1 MKKINEPGKIIYR
14 VTRKISVV
22 FFANFKII
30 LSLFR
35 SVHPKSQKFGFD
47 RGGPINHY
55 YIEKFIEENSQCIRG
70 TVLEIADSRYTK
82 KFGKN
87 VIKSEILHF
96 LNDNLKATIIADLTK
111 TDGLPENFADCF
123 IFTQT
128 LNFIYDFKSA
138 LRGTYRLL
146 KPDGVLLATVSG
158 ISQISRYDMDRWGD
172 YWRFTT
178 LSCEKM
184 FKEVFGAENV
194 TVDFYGN
201 CLSARA
207 FLNGQSSLELT
218 KKELDYKDND
228 YQVLITIKA
237 RKKLT
242 GTIKTVK

>member
-1 MKKINEPGKIIYR
+1 MGKPKKLTNR
-14 VTRKISVV
+14 VSRKMPVIFSIT
-22 FFANFKII
+22 FKRI

-35 SVHPKSQKFGFD
+35 SVRPKSQKFGFD

-55 YIEKFIEENSQCIRG
+55 YIEKFIEENSKYING
-70 TVLEIADSRYTK
+70 TVMEIADSRYTEK
-82 KFGKN
+82 YGEN

-96 LNDNLKATIIADLTK
+96 LNDNPKATIIADLTK
-111 TDGLPENFADCF
+111 IESLPENLADCF

-138 LRGTYRLL
+138 LLGTYRLL

-194 TVDFYGN
+194 VVDFYGN

-207 FLNGQSSLELT
+207 FLDGRSSAELT
-218 KKELDYKDND
+218 KKELDYKDDD
-228 YQVLITIKA
+228 YQLLITIRA
-237 RKKLT
+237 RK
-242 GTIKTVK
+242 

>member
-1 MKKINEPGKIIYR
+1 MGKLEKLTDRIN
-14 VTRKISVV
+14 RKMSVG
-22 FFANFKII
+22 FFITFKRIFAT
-30 LSLFR
+30 FR
-35 SVHPKSQKFGFD
+35 SVRPKSQKFGFD

-55 YIEKFIEENSQCIRG
+55 YIEKFIEENSKYING
-70 TVLEIADSRYTK
+70 TVLEIADSRYSK

-87 VIKSEILHF
+87 VNKFEILHF
-96 LNDNLKATIIADLTK
+96 LNDNPKATIVADLTK
-111 TDGLPENFADCF
+111 IESLPENFADCF
-123 IFTQT
+123 ICTQT

-138 LRGTYRLL
+138 LRGIHRLL

-194 TVDFYGN
+194 VVDFYGN
-201 CLSARA
+201 CLSARM
-207 FLNGQSSLELT
+207 FLNGQSSMELT

-237 RKKLT
+237 HKKLPS
-242 GTIKTVK
+242 TIKATG

>member
-1 MKKINEPGKIIYR
+1 MGKLEKLTNRISKKMSVFLFVTFKRII
-14 VTRKISVV
+14 T
-22 FFANFKII
+22 
-30 LSLFR
+30 LFR
-35 SVHPKSQKFGFD
+35 SVHPKSRKFGFD

-55 YIEKFIEENSQCIRG
+55 YIEKFIEENSKYING

-82 KFGKN
+82 KYGEN

-96 LNDNLKATIIADLTK
+96 LNDNPKATIIADLTK
-111 TDGLPENFADCF
+111 IESLPENFADCF

-128 LNFIYDFKSA
+128 LNFIYDFKLA
-138 LRGTYRLL
+138 LLGTYRLL

-194 TVDFYGN
+194 VVDFYGN

-207 FLNGQSSLELT
+207 FLDGRSSAELT
-218 KKELDYKDND
+218 KKELDYKDDD
-228 YQVLITIKA
+228 YQLLITIRA
-237 RKKLT
+237 RK
-242 GTIKTVK
+242 

>member
-1 MKKINEPGKIIYR
+1 MGKLEKLTNRISKKMSVFLFVTFKRII
-14 VTRKISVV
+14 T
-22 FFANFKII
+22 
-30 LSLFR
+30 LFR
-35 SVHPKSQKFGFD
+35 SVHPKSRKFGFD

-55 YIEKFIEENSQCIRG
+55 YIEKFIEENSKYING

-82 KFGKN
+82 KYGEN
-87 VIKSEILHF
+87 VTKSEILHF
-96 LNDNLKATIIADLTK
+96 LNDNPKATIIADLTK
-111 TDGLPENFADCF
+111 IESLPENFADCF

-128 LNFIYDFKSA
+128 LNFIYDFKLA
-138 LRGTYRLL
+138 LLGTYRLL

-194 TVDFYGN
+194 VVDFYGN

-207 FLNGQSSLELT
+207 FLDGRSSAELT
-218 KKELDYKDND
+218 KKELDYKDDD
-228 YQVLITIKA
+228 YQLLITIRA
-237 RKKLT
+237 RK
-242 GTIKTVK
+242 

>member
-1 MKKINEPGKIIYR
+1 MDKRGQLISRIN
-14 VTRKISVV
+14 RKVSVV
-22 FFANFKII
+22 FFITFKKI

-35 SVHPKSQKFGFD
+35 SVRPKSQKFGFD

-55 YIEKFIEENSQCIRG
+55 YIEKFIEENAHYITG
-70 TVLEIADSRYTK
+70 TVLEVAESRYGK

-87 VIKSEILHF
+87 VNKFEILH
-96 LNDNLKATIIADLTK
+96 LYGNNPKATIVADLTNV
-111 TDGLPENFADCF
+111 DSLPENLANCF

-128 LNFIYDFKSA
+128 LNFIYDFRSA

-146 KPDGVLLATVSG
+146 KPGGTLLATVSG

-178 LSCEKM
+178 LSCERL
-184 FKEVFGAENV
+184 FEEVFGAENV
-194 TVDFYGN
+194 IVNFNGN

-218 KKELDYKDND
+218 KKELDYKDAN

-237 RKKLT
+237 RKKLLN
-242 GTIKTVK
+242 

>member
-1 MKKINEPGKIIYR
+1 MGKLEKLTNRISKKMSVFLFVTFKRII
-14 VTRKISVV
+14 T
-22 FFANFKII
+22 
-30 LSLFR
+30 LFR
-35 SVHPKSQKFGFD
+35 SVHPKSRKFGFD

-55 YIEKFIEENSQCIRG
+55 YIEKFIEENSKYING
-70 TVLEIADSRYTK
+70 TVMEIADSRYTEK
-82 KFGKN
+82 YGEN

-96 LNDNLKATIIADLTK
+96 LNDNPKATIIADLTK
-111 TDGLPENFADCF
+111 IESLPENLADCF

-138 LRGTYRLL
+138 LLGTYRLL

-194 TVDFYGN
+194 VVDFYGN

-207 FLNGQSSLELT
+207 FLDGRSSAELT
-218 KKELDYKDND
+218 KKELDYKDDD
-228 YQVLITIKA
+228 YQLLITIRA
-237 RKKLT
+237 RK
-242 GTIKTVK
+242 

>member
-1 MKKINEPGKIIYR
+1 MDKREKLINRIN
-14 VTRKISVV
+14 RKVSVI
-22 FFANFKII
+22 FFVAFKRT

-35 SVHPKSQKFGFD
+35 SVRPKSQKFGFD

-55 YIEKFIEENSQCIRG
+55 YIEKFIEENAQYING
-70 TVLEIADSRYTK
+70 TVLEVAESRYSK
-82 KFGKN
+82 KFAKK
-87 VIKSEILHF
+87 IKKFEVLHIY
-96 LNDNLKATIIADLTK
+96 NNNPKATIVADLANVNS
-111 TDGLPENFADCF
+111 LPENLVDCF
-123 IFTQT
+123 ILTQT

-146 KPDGVLLATVSG
+146 KPGGTLLATVSG

-178 LSCEKM
+178 LSCERI

-228 YQVLITIKA
+228 YQVLITIRAHKETA
-237 RKKLT
+237 
-242 GTIKTVK
+242 